1 MNIEAVVTAEAGA
14 GFVRRE
20 VELGEPRADEVLV
33 RVVAAGVCHTDLT
46 CADGAYPVPTP
57 IVLGHEG
64 AGIVEQVGDAVTGV
78 AVGDHV
84 LLSFDSCGACR
95 SCRRAL
101 PSYCEAFGPLNFSG
115 ARPDG
120 STSLSAD
127 GSPLHSHFFGQ
138 SSFATHAVVRQRSVV
153 VVPEDVPL
161 EIAAPLGCGIQT
173 GAGAVLNT
181 LQVRAGDTVAVF
193 GTGGVGM
200 SAIMAAALSGASHVV
215 AIDPVAERRD
225 LAVELGAT
233 ATLDPASGN
242 VAEALA
248 DLSGGLDHVVDT
260 SGQPAAI
267 TAGFTA
273 LRSGG
278 TVGMIGGPAQQEFS
292 FDAYA
297 LLQGKAVRGL
307 CIGDAMPQEFLPL
320 LLDQWRAGRF
330 PFDRLITAFD
340 FDKVD
345 DAVGAMRSH
354 SVIKPVLVVS

>member
-1 MNIEAVVTAEAGA
+1 MKIEAVVTPEVGG

-20 VELGEPRADEVLV
+20 VELGVPRADEVLV
-33 RVVAAGVCHTDLT
+33 RIVGAGVCHTDLT
-46 CADGAYPVPTP
+46 CADGDYPIPAP

-64 AGIVEQVGDAVTGV
+64 AGVVEQVGDAVTGV

-101 PSYCEAFGPLNFSG
+101 PSYCESFGPLNFG
-115 ARPDG
+115 GTRPDG
-120 STSLSAD
+120 STSLSER
-127 GSPLHSHFFGQ
+127 GKPLHSHFFGQ
-138 SSFATHAVVRQRSVV
+138 SSFATHGVVRQRSVV
-153 VVPEDVPL
+153 VVPAEVPL
-161 EIAAPLGCGIQT
+161 EVAAPLGCGIQT

-181 LQVRAGDTVAVF
+181 LGVRAGDTVAVF

-200 SAIMAAALSGASHVV
+200 SAIMAATLSGATHVV
-215 AIDPVAERRD
+215 AVDPVAERRD
-225 LAVELGAT
+225 LALELGAT
-233 ATLDPASGN
+233 AVVDPA
-242 VAEALA
+242 AEAVA
-248 DLSGGLDHVVDT
+248 DALTDLTGGLDHVVDT

-278 TVGMIGGPAQQEFS
+278 TVAMIGGPAEPEFS

-297 LLQGKAVRGL
+297 LLQGKSVRGL

-330 PFDRLITAFD
+330 PFDRLVTPFD
-340 FDKVD
+340 FDDVD
-345 DAVGAMRSH
+345 DAVGAMRAH
-354 SVIKPVLVVS
+354 SVIKPVVVLS